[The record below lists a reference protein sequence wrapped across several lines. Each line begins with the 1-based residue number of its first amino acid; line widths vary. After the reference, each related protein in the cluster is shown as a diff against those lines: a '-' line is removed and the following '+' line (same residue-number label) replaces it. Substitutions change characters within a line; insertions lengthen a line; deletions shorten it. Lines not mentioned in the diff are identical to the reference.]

1 MQRRH
6 HPVNCAHLAYTCL
19 VVALSGCATDPYV
32 TLTQPETSQL
42 NFDTGVAYAN
52 TARLDYQH
60 ALSKLT
66 KEKTSLSNALIV
78 LGGVGVG
85 MVAGGVHRS
94 ALGYTAIAGGTAYT
108 LGTWNSSQPR
118 ENAYLEG
125 MRAMDCVLFAAEPL
139 KVSDAAKN
147 RFATDMDSLA
157 LAITGLNTSI
167 GTVEVAARQP
177 GVNTELSNQAKSDVN
192 IARGIV
198 NTANETYVAA
208 RQVETRRDNAG
219 LSIVNTVNALNT
231 QVNKA
236 IQGTIPDLSAL
247 PGIIKGLASTAD
259 LFVPGAGLAESVAK
273 IAGGT
278 APTDT
283 SSTDKQLVLPSN
295 SLNSALSDLKI
306 KSVTLASLA
315 QQLQNE
321 VQSVNSAQPLEKMR
335 ACGVEVDLEMQV
347 TPNQLTFTEAKSTTK
362 HLIVSGGKK
371 PYTAAILEADSPV
384 SVKSPFPAG
393 DSRVEVIASETTRAG
408 DSYTVFIQDATNK
421 TKAVTV
427 TIQADVPATA
437 SKGTKSDVSKTACPA
452 AKNPALDCAK
462 DKFSAAEASKIQTVV
477 GAKADGEI
485 GKVTRQK
492 ICAFQKSHSLEE
504 KEGWVGQK
512 TYDVLMKDEK
522 WKR

>member
-66 KEKTSLSNALIV
+66 REKTSLSNALIV

-139 KVSDAAKN
+139 KVGDTAKN
-147 RFATDMDSLA
+147 RLATDMDSLA

-247 PGIIKGLASTAD
+247 PSIIKGLASTSD

-278 APTDT
+278 SQDGSKAI
-283 SSTDKQLVLPSN
+283 SLPPPSDA
-295 SLNSALSDLKI
+295 LNQALTEMKGSAEN
-306 KSVTLASLA
+306 LASLA
-315 QQLQNE
+315 QRIQLEIQNA
-321 VQSVNSAQPLEKMR
+321 NSAQAIEKMR
-335 ACGVEVDLEMQV
+335 SCGIEVDLEMQV
-347 TPNQLTFTEAKSTTK
+347 TPNQLTFREAKSTTK

-393 DSRVEVIASETTRAG
+393 DSRVEVIASDTTRAG